1 MCVRNILNCVLS
13 AKYYWHERN
22 LILGKYDE
30 RRPRGR
36 GRFTLEDSIE
46 EDIRQIFYVVLE

>member
-1 MCVRNILNCVLS
+1 MLNCVLS

-22 LILGKYDE
+22 IIILGKSDE
-30 RRPRGR
+30 GRPRGR

-46 EDIRQIFYVVLE
+46 LNVKEIMYVVV